1 MVKNLD
7 KLNREDLFQLLSQ
20 KVDTDTAQ
28 KFWEHRMSGVKLIDL
43 TSDELKEIVFLV
55 GPRKDM
61 QSIITDFK
69 KNCSNAGKVQPM
81 LIPVHSLLCDWK

>member
-69 KNCSNAGKVQPM
+69 KK
-81 LIPVHSLLCDWK
+81 LLKRR

>member
-1 MVKNLD
+1 MAKNLD
-7 KLNREDLFQLLSQ
+7 KLSKEDLFQLLSQ

-28 KFWEHRMSGVKLIDL
+28 KFWEHRMSGANLIDL

-55 GPRKDM
+55 GPRKDV

-69 KNCSNAGKVQPM
+69 RTARTEVRYNPC
-81 LIPVHSLLCDWK
+81 